1 MFNILVAED
10 DTNTRK
16 WLAAVLRTNGFNPIL
31 AEDGQA
37 ALDLLDHYPGDLL
50 IADIMMPNLDGLNL
64 TRQLRASG
72 STLPVLMLTALQMPE
87 NKRQGFVVG
96 TVDYMVKPVDDEEM
110 SLRIRAL
117 IRRARIVSE
126 RRLTIGPV
134 ILDYDALSVS
144 REGQSQTLPQKE
156 FYLLFK
162 LLSYPDVIFTRSAD
176 GRNLGHGFRDGR
188 PDRQCPHQPPARTVW
203 QLAGVRNHHCPWLGL
218 QSCQALMRN
227 GKRQQK
233 HPGNSRVTWR
243 KESHP
248 WSWL

>member
-16 WLAAVLRTNGFNPIL
+16 WLAAVLRANGFNPIL

-37 ALDLLDHYPGDLL
+37 ALDLLDHYPVDLL

-87 NKRQGFVVG
+87 NKRQGFLVG
-96 TVDYMVKPVDDEEM
+96 TDDYMVKPVDDEEM
-110 SLRIRAL
+110 ILRIRAL
-117 IRRARIVSE
+117 LRRARIVSE

-162 LLSYPDVIFTRSAD
+162 LLSYPDVIFTRLQLMDEIWGMDSETD
-176 GRNLGHGFRDGR
+176 D
-188 PDRQCPHQPPARTVW
+188 RTVNVHINRLRERFGSW
-203 QLAGVRNHHCPWLGL
+203 PEFEIITVRGLGYK
-218 QSCQALMRN
+218 AV
-227 GKRQQK
+227 KR
-233 HPGNSRVTWR
+233 
-243 KESHP
+243 
-248 WSWL
+248 L

>member
-37 ALDLLDHYPGDLL
+37 ALDLLDHYPVDLL

-87 NKRQGFVVG
+87 NTRQGFLGG
-96 TVDYMVKPVDDEEM
+96 TDDYMVKPVDDEEM

-117 IRRARIVSE
+117 LRRARIVSE

-134 ILDYDALSVS
+134 LLDYDALSVS

-162 LLSYPDVIFTRSAD
+162 LLSYPDVIFTRLQLMDEIWGMDSETD
-176 GRNLGHGFRDGR
+176 D
-188 PDRQCPHQPPARTVW
+188 RTVNVHINRLRERFGSW
-203 QLAGVRNHHCPWLGL
+203 PEFEIITVRGLGYK
-218 QSCQALMRN
+218 AV
-227 GKRQQK
+227 K
-233 HPGNSRVTWR
+233 HS
-243 KESHP
+243 
-248 WSWL
+248 

>member
-37 ALDLLDHYPGDLL
+37 ALDLLDHYPVDLL

-87 NKRQGFVVG
+87 NKRQGFLVG
-96 TVDYMVKPVDDEEM
+96 TDDYMVKPVDDEEM
-110 SLRIRAL
+110 ILRIRAL
-117 IRRARIVSE
+117 LRRARIVSE

-134 ILDYDALSVS
+134 LLDYDALSVS

-156 FYLLFK
+156 FFLLFK
-162 LLSYPDVIFTRSAD
+162 LLSYPDVIFTRLQLMDEIWGMDSETD
-176 GRNLGHGFRDGR
+176 D
-188 PDRQCPHQPPARTVW
+188 RTVNVHINRLRERFGSW
-203 QLAGVRNHHCPWLGL
+203 PEFEIVTIRGLGYK
-218 QSCQALMRN
+218 AV
-227 GKRQQK
+227 KR
-233 HPGNSRVTWR
+233 
-243 KESHP
+243 
-248 WSWL
+248 L

>member
-16 WLAAVLRTNGFNPIL
+16 WLAAVLRANGFNPIL

-37 ALDLLDHYPGDLL
+37 ALDLLDHYPVDLL

-87 NKRQGFVVG
+87 NKRQGFLVG
-96 TVDYMVKPVDDEEM
+96 TDDYMVKPVDDEEM
-110 SLRIRAL
+110 ILRIRAL
-117 IRRARIVSE
+117 LRRARIVSE

-134 ILDYDALSVS
+134 LLDYDALSVS

-162 LLSYPDVIFTRSAD
+162 LLSYPDVIFTRLQLMDEIWGMDSETD
-176 GRNLGHGFRDGR
+176 D
-188 PDRQCPHQPPARTVW
+188 RTVNVHINRLRERFGSW
-203 QLAGVRNHHCPWLGL
+203 PEFEIITVRGLGYK
-218 QSCQALMRN
+218 AV
-227 GKRQQK
+227 K
-233 HPGNSRVTWR
+233 HS
-243 KESHP
+243 
-248 WSWL
+248 